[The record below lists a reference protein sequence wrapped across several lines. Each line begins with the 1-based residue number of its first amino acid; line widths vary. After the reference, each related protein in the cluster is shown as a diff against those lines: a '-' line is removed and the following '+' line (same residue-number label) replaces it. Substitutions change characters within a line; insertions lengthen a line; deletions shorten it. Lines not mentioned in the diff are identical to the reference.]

1 MKTNKLEPQKAL
13 NPAYKKF
20 KPLRA
25 DIDDFSLKLQDCINA
40 INLVDSRN
48 ESEEHLKSPI
58 SKFLSSTF
66 YSENE
71 INTKEKIDLAIY
83 LGNDATSDIGV
94 LIEAKKP
101 SNKFEFPTVKQ
112 LNKKGF
118 QEMLLYYLRERVD
131 YKNNNIKHLIITN
144 GFEWFF
150 FNASDF
156 YNLFYKNSELIKEY
170 KAFRDGLKDTT
181 KNELFYNEIA
191 KKYIEKVEDTLPFV
205 HLDFRNKEVSK
216 FKDKELLN
224 IYKLFS
230 DVHLLG
236 KSFGNDSNQ
245 LNKVFYNELLHI
257 IGLEEVKE
265 SGKKIIQRKKN
276 KEGDY
281 GPLLE
286 NTIFTLEDKDYLIKI
301 KNIPNSEEKSFI
313 VGLELCLTW
322 INRILFL
329 KLLESQLRSYN
340 NDSPEYKFLNPG
352 FIPSFDALN
361 ELFFSALAKP
371 IKERHQRYAEKFE
384 YIPYLNSSLFEKS
397 ELEDLTFDITA
408 LMDEKMEV
416 FSSTVLKSSSGKK
429 QTGKLNTLEYIF
441 KFLDAY
447 DFSAD
452 ASVEINDK
460 QQNKTLINASVLGLI
475 FEKINGYKDGSF
487 YTPGTI
493 TMFMCKETLRKSVTQ
508 KFKEEITDTIETFE
522 DVIDYCN
529 TFFKKEDRKKFN
541 EVVNSIK
548 ICDPAVGSGHFLVSA
563 LNEMI
568 VIKSELGI
576 LGDEDGKKLPCTI
589 EIDNDEIYISDAD
602 GELFNYN
609 RKDSQSLKIQ
619 KAIFHEKETIIEN
632 CLFGVDINPNSVN
645 ICRLRLWIEL
655 LKNAYYTDEG
665 ELQTLPNIDINI
677 KCGNSLISK
686 FALNDSLKTAFK
698 SKEIRF
704 SVEDYKQAVK
714 DYKTTNSKTKKREI
728 EDIISTIK
736 NNLKSSLD
744 NKEKEKVS
752 KALGEYQNEEQ
763 RQNNLIAFGE
773 TIKKAEKDKLKRLK
787 QKAEQAKKQK
797 EEILNNVIYHHAFE
811 WRFEFPEV
819 LDNDGNFTGFD
830 VIIGNPPYIRIQG
843 LRDIDNAIA
852 EAYVNFYNT
861 ATGSFDIYSLFVEK
875 GLEIIKKEG
884 IINYIMPVK
893 WTNAAFGIGL
903 RKLTLSSQSISKI
916 INFGAFQA
924 FEASTYTGL
933 QWFENNSKVLNYYEL
948 DKDYSNITELGDF
961 LYNIENEK
969 YSVIPLENLS
979 ETPWILTNTKVL
991 NIIEKLNKQPRRVSD
1006 VFDKIFQGLAT
1017 SKDDVYFLYNCEL
1030 NNDFIEGFSK
1040 EIGERIQIEKDFLK
1054 PLLKGDDVHR
1064 YENLSSDK
1072 YVIFPYKFSNNNV
1085 ELYTETEIQKD
1096 FPFAYT
1102 YLKRCENTLRGR
1114 EKGRLKSDN
1123 FWYRYIYPKNLTL
1136 FDQVKLVAPEISLGG
1151 NFSYD
1156 VNGHFYSTTTVYGYI
1171 KKKTISESYLTL
1183 LAFMNSKLLWWYL
1196 VNTGTVLTNGYF
1208 RFKPNYLFAFPIP
1221 EISFVINSEIEKLT
1235 NEIILLKNANNEK
1248 EFDVLNTKLN
1258 NIIYSLYNLD
1268 ELEVQ
1273 FINNSV

>member
-101 SNKFEFPTVKQ
+101 SNKSEFPTVKQ

-118 QEMLLYYLRERVD
+118 QEILLYYLRERVD

-156 YNLFYKNSELIKEY
+156 YNLFYKNNELIKEY
-170 KAFRDGLKDTT
+170 KTFRDGRKDTT

-191 KKYIEKVEDTLPFV
+191 KKYIDKVEDALPFV
-205 HLDFRNKEVSK
+205 HLDFRDKEVSK
-216 FKDKELLN
+216 FKEKELVN

-245 LNKVFYNELLHI
+245 LNKAFYNELLHI

-265 SGKKIIQRKKN
+265 SGKKVIQRKKS
-276 KEGDY
+276 KDSDY

-286 NTIFTLEDKDYLIKI
+286 NTIFTLEDKDYLPKI
-301 KNIPNSEEKSFI
+301 KNIPNNEEKSFT

-322 INRILFL
+322 VNRILFL

-340 NDSPEYKFLNPG
+340 GDSTEYKFLNPD
-352 FIPSFDALN
+352 FIPGFDSLN

-371 IKERHQRYAEKFE
+371 VKERHQRYSEKFR
-384 YIPYLNSSLFEKS
+384 YIPYLNSSLFERS

-408 LMDEKMEV
+408 LMDEEMEV
-416 FSSTVLKSSSGKK
+416 YSSTVLKNSNGKK
-429 QTGKLNTLEYIF
+429 QTGKLNTLEYLF

-493 TMFMCKETLRKSVTQ
+493 TMFMCKETLRKSVVQ
-508 KFKEEITDTIETFE
+508 KFKEEITETIETFE

-541 EVVNSIK
+541 EVINSIR

-602 GELFNYN
+602 GDLFSYN
-609 RKDSQSLKIQ
+609 RKDPQSLKIQ
-619 KAIFHEKETIIEN
+619 KAIFHEKETLIEN

-677 KCGNSLISK
+677 KYGNSLISK
-686 FALNDSLKTAFK
+686 FKLNDSLKSAFK
-698 SKEIRF
+698 SKEITF

-773 TIKKAEKDKLKRLK
+773 TIKKAEKDKLKKLK
-787 QKAEQAKKQK
+787 IKAEQAKKQK
-797 EEILNNVIYHHAFE
+797 EEILNNVIYRHAFE

-830 VIIGNPPYIRIQG
+830 VIIGNPPYIQLQKMG
-843 LRDIDNAIA
+843 AASDILQTLGYETFAR
-852 EAYVNFYNT
+852 
-861 ATGSFDIYSLFVEK
+861 TGDIYSLFYELGYNVLKEK
-875 GLEIIKKEG
+875 GLLTFITSNKWMRAAYGESLRKFFADKTNPEILIDFGGTQIFDTATVDTNILMFSRDKNRQQTLACVIKEKVLNNLSDYFRQVAVNTSFLNSESWIILSNIEQSIKDKIELIGTPLKDWNINIYRGLLTGYNEAFIIDDKKKQELIKMDPKSDEIIRPLLRGRDIERYSYNFAG
-884 IINYIMPVK
+884 LYIITTFPSLKINIEEYPAVK
-893 WTNAAFGIGL
+893 QHL
-903 RKLTLSSQSISKI
+903 
-916 INFGAFQA
+916 INFGYDRLKQ
-924 FEASTYTGL
+924 TGDKGARKKTNN
-933 QWFENNSKVLNYYEL
+933 QWFETQDSISYWE
-948 DKDYSNITELGDF
+948 D
-961 LYNIENEK
+961 
-969 YSVIPLENLS
+969 
-979 ETPWILTNTKVL
+979 
-991 NIIEKLNKQPRRVSD
+991 
-1006 VFDKIFQGLAT
+1006 
-1017 SKDDVYFLYNCEL
+1017 
-1030 NNDFIEGFSK
+1030 FSK
-1040 EIGERIQIEKDFLK
+1040 HKM
-1054 PLLKGDDVHR
+1054 VW
-1064 YENLSSDK
+1064 
-1072 YVIFPYKFSNNNV
+1072 
-1085 ELYTETEIQKD
+1085 
-1096 FPFAYT
+1096 
-1102 YLKRCENTLRGR
+1102 KRVGSILR
-1114 EKGRLKSDN
+1114 
-1123 FWYRYIYPKNLTL
+1123 
-1136 FDQVKLVAPEISLGG
+1136 
-1151 NFSYD
+1151 FSYD
-1156 VNGHFYSTTTVYGYI
+1156 DSGALALDSTCFATGDNI
-1171 KKKTISESYLTL
+1171 KFLV
-1183 LAFMNSKLLWWYL
+1183 AFLNSKLGKYL
-1196 VNTGTVLTNGYF
+1196 LKDAPQTGTGDLLISVQAIQPLSI
-1208 RFKPNYLFAFPIP
+1208 PIP
-1221 EISFVINSEIEKLT
+1221 SIEINEKFEVIIDQILSDNSFAYEIESTLDLEIYNLLNLTSEEISFIESYY
-1235 NEIILLKNANNEK
+1235 I
-1248 EFDVLNTKLN
+1248 
-1258 NIIYSLYNLD
+1258 
-1268 ELEVQ
+1268 
-1273 FINNSV
+1273 

>member
-1 MKTNKLEPQKAL
+1 MKINKLEPQKAL

-20 KPLRA
+20 KPLRG
-25 DIDDFSLKLQDCINA
+25 DIDDFSTKLQDCINA
-40 INLVDSRN
+40 INLVDNRN

-58 SKFLSSTF
+58 SRFLSSTF

-71 INTKEKIDLAIY
+71 INTKERIDLAIY
-83 LGNDATSDIGV
+83 LGKDATSDVGV

-101 SNKFEFPTVKQ
+101 SNRVEFPTEKQ
-112 LNKKGF
+112 LNKKAF

-170 KAFRDGLKDTT
+170 KAFRDGLKDTI

-191 KKYIEKVEDTLPFV
+191 KKYIEQVEDTLPFV
-205 HLDFRNKEVSK
+205 YLDFRNKEVSK
-216 FKDKELLN
+216 FKDKELVN

-245 LNKVFYNELLHI
+245 LNKAFYNELLHI

-276 KEGDY
+276 KEADY

-286 NTIFTLEDKDYLIKI
+286 NTIFTLEDKDYLIKV
-301 KNIPNSEEKSFI
+301 KNIPNNEEKSFT

-322 INRILFL
+322 VNRILFL

-340 NDSPEYKFLNPG
+340 NDSPEYKFLNSE
-352 FIPSFDALN
+352 FIPGFDALN
-361 ELFFSALAKP
+361 EMFFSALAKP
-371 IKERHQRYAEKFE
+371 VKERHQRYAEKFK

-408 LMDEKMEV
+408 LMDEEMEV
-416 FSSTVLKSSSGKK
+416 FSSTVLKNSNGKK
-429 QTGKLNTLEYIF
+429 QTGKLNTLEYLF

-493 TMFMCKETLRKSVTQ
+493 TMFMCRETLRKSVVQ
-508 KFKEEITDTIETFE
+508 KFKEKITDTIETFD

-541 EVVNSIK
+541 EVVNSIR

-589 EIDNDEIYISDAD
+589 EIDNDEIYVSDAD
-602 GELFNYN
+602 GELFSYN
-609 RKDSQSLKIQ
+609 RKDPQSLKIQ
-619 KAIFHEKETIIEN
+619 KAIFHEKETLIEN

-686 FALNDSLKTAFK
+686 FALNDSLKSTFK
-698 SKEIRF
+698 SKEITF

-744 NKEKEKVS
+744 NKEKEKFS

-763 RQNNLIAFGE
+763 RQKNLIAFGE
-773 TIKKAEKDKLKRLK
+773 TIKKAEKDKLKKLK
-787 QKAEQAKKQK
+787 LKAEQAKKQK
-797 EEILNNVIYHHAFE
+797 EEILNNVIYRNAFE

-830 VIIGNPPYIRIQG
+830 VIIGNPPYIQLQKMGAASDALQTLSHETFAR
-843 LRDIDNAIA
+843 
-852 EAYVNFYNT
+852 
-861 ATGSFDIYSLFVEK
+861 TGDIYSLFYELGYNVLKEK
-875 GLEIIKKEG
+875 GLLTFITSNKWMRAAYGESLRKFFVNKTNPEILIDFGGTQIFDTATVDTNILMFSRDKNRQQTLACIIKEKELKNLSDYFRQFAVNISFLNSGSWIILNNIEQSIRTKIETFGIPLKDWDINIYRGILTGYNEAFIIDGKKKDELIAEDPKSAEIIRPLLRGRDIKKYSCEFADLY
-884 IINYIMPVK
+884 IITTFPSLKINIEDYLAVK
-893 WTNAAFGIGL
+893 QHLISFGYNRLKQTGDKGARKKTN
-903 RKLTLSSQSISKI
+903 
-916 INFGAFQA
+916 N
-924 FEASTYTGL
+924 
-933 QWFENNSKVLNYYEL
+933 QWFEIQDTISYWEDFYKQKIVWKIIGDQMAFFIDYNNFIVNNACYIL
-948 DKDYSNITELGDF
+948 TGDF
-961 LYNIENEK
+961 LEYLVIFLNSNIIK
-969 YSVIPLENLS
+969 WYSY
-979 ETPWILTNTKVL
+979 LTNMNKTGVGDMQIGAQNLILFPIPIL
-991 NIIEKLNKQPRRVSD
+991 NDIEQKPFLKLLEEILKRKSLNEDIKSLEETANILIY
-1006 VFDKIFQGLAT
+1006 KMYGLT
-1017 SKDDVYFLYNCEL
+1017 QEEI
-1030 NNDFIEGFSK
+1030 DFIEF
-1040 EIGERIQIEKDFLK
+1040 Q
-1054 PLLKGDDVHR
+1054 
-1064 YENLSSDK
+1064 
-1072 YVIFPYKFSNNNV
+1072 
-1085 ELYTETEIQKD
+1085 
-1096 FPFAYT
+1096 
-1102 YLKRCENTLRGR
+1102 
-1114 EKGRLKSDN
+1114 
-1123 FWYRYIYPKNLTL
+1123 
-1136 FDQVKLVAPEISLGG
+1136 
-1151 NFSYD
+1151 
-1156 VNGHFYSTTTVYGYI
+1156 
-1171 KKKTISESYLTL
+1171 
-1183 LAFMNSKLLWWYL
+1183 
-1196 VNTGTVLTNGYF
+1196 
-1208 RFKPNYLFAFPIP
+1208 
-1221 EISFVINSEIEKLT
+1221 
-1235 NEIILLKNANNEK
+1235 
-1248 EFDVLNTKLN
+1248 
-1258 NIIYSLYNLD
+1258 
-1268 ELEVQ
+1268 
-1273 FINNSV
+1273 

>member
-101 SNKFEFPTVKQ
+101 SNKSEFPTVKQ

-118 QEMLLYYLRERVD
+118 QEILLYYLRERVD

-170 KAFRDGLKDTT
+170 KTFRDGRKDTT

-191 KKYIEKVEDTLPFV
+191 KKYIDKVEDALPFV
-205 HLDFRNKEVSK
+205 HLDFRDKEVSK
-216 FKDKELLN
+216 FKEKELVN

-245 LNKVFYNELLHI
+245 LNKAFYNELLHI

-265 SGKKIIQRKKN
+265 SGKKVIQRKKS
-276 KEGDY
+276 KDSDY

-286 NTIFTLEDKDYLIKI
+286 NTIFTLEDKDYLPKI
-301 KNIPNSEEKSFI
+301 KNIPNNEEKSFT

-322 INRILFL
+322 VNRILFL

-340 NDSPEYKFLNPG
+340 GDSTEYKFLNSDFIPG
-352 FIPSFDALN
+352 FDSLN

-371 IKERHQRYAEKFE
+371 VKERHQRYSEKFR
-384 YIPYLNSSLFEKS
+384 YIPYLNSSLFERS

-408 LMDEKMEV
+408 LMDEEMEV
-416 FSSTVLKSSSGKK
+416 YSSTVLKNSNGKK
-429 QTGKLNTLEYIF
+429 QTGKLNTLEYLF

-493 TMFMCKETLRKSVTQ
+493 TMFMCKETLRKSVVQ

-529 TFFKKEDRKKFN
+529 NFFKKEERKKFN
-541 EVVNSIK
+541 ELVNSIR

-568 VIKSELGI
+568 VLKSELGI

-602 GELFNYN
+602 GELFSYN
-609 RKDSQSLKIQ
+609 RKDPQSLKIQ
-619 KAIFHEKETIIEN
+619 KAIFHEKETLIEN

-686 FALNDSLKTAFK
+686 FALNDSLKNAFK
-698 SKEIRF
+698 SKEITF

-773 TIKKAEKDKLKRLK
+773 RIKKAEKDKLKKLK
-787 QKAEQAKKQK
+787 QKAEEAKKQK
-797 EEILNNVIYHHAFE
+797 EEILNNIIYRNAFE

-819 LDNDGNFTGFD
+819 LDNEGNFTGFD
-830 VIIGNPPYIRIQG
+830 VIIGNPPYIQLQKMG
-843 LRDIDNAIA
+843 
-852 EAYVNFYNT
+852 EASDALQKLGYETFVR
-861 ATGSFDIYSLFVEK
+861 TGDIYSLFYELGYKLLKEK
-875 GLEIIKKEG
+875 GLLTFITSNKWMRAAYGESLRKFFTDKTNPEILIDFGGTQIFDTATVDTNILMFSRDKNRQQTLACIVKEKELKNLSDYFRQNNENVSFVSFESWVILSEIEQSIKAKIETVGVPLSSWDINIYRGILTGYNDAFIIDGKKKDELIAEDPKSAEIIRPILRGRDIKKYYYNFEDLWLINVHNG
-884 IINYIMPVK
+884 IKEKGINPINIEDFKAVK
-893 WTNAAFGIGL
+893 KHLDKFLPILEKRLDKGNTPYNLRNCAYMEDFFRHKIVWKRIGSILRFSFDRSGSLALDSTCFAVGNHIKYLVAILNSKFGKYLMKESPKTGTGDLLISVQAIEPLLIPIPNSQDLKNIEDLMDMILNDNSISIENCEFQINQIIYSQIGL
-903 RKLTLSSQSISKI
+903 T
-916 INFGAFQA
+916 
-924 FEASTYTGL
+924 
-933 QWFENNSKVLNYYEL
+933 
-948 DKDYSNITELGDF
+948 KDEI
-961 LYNIENEK
+961 
-969 YSVIPLENLS
+969 
-979 ETPWILTNTKVL
+979 
-991 NIIEKLNKQPRRVSD
+991 
-1006 VFDKIFQGLAT
+1006 
-1017 SKDDVYFLYNCEL
+1017 
-1030 NNDFIEGFSK
+1030 DFIES
-1040 EIGERIQIEKDFLK
+1040 Q
-1054 PLLKGDDVHR
+1054 
-1064 YENLSSDK
+1064 
-1072 YVIFPYKFSNNNV
+1072 
-1085 ELYTETEIQKD
+1085 
-1096 FPFAYT
+1096 
-1102 YLKRCENTLRGR
+1102 
-1114 EKGRLKSDN
+1114 
-1123 FWYRYIYPKNLTL
+1123 
-1136 FDQVKLVAPEISLGG
+1136 
-1151 NFSYD
+1151 
-1156 VNGHFYSTTTVYGYI
+1156 
-1171 KKKTISESYLTL
+1171 
-1183 LAFMNSKLLWWYL
+1183 
-1196 VNTGTVLTNGYF
+1196 
-1208 RFKPNYLFAFPIP
+1208 
-1221 EISFVINSEIEKLT
+1221 
-1235 NEIILLKNANNEK
+1235 
-1248 EFDVLNTKLN
+1248 
-1258 NIIYSLYNLD
+1258 
-1268 ELEVQ
+1268 
-1273 FINNSV
+1273 

>member
-101 SNKFEFPTVKQ
+101 SNKSEFPTVKQ

-118 QEMLLYYLRERVD
+118 QEILLYYLRERVD

-170 KAFRDGLKDTT
+170 KTFRDGRKDTT

-191 KKYIEKVEDTLPFV
+191 KKYIDKVEDALPFV
-205 HLDFRNKEVSK
+205 HLDFRDKEVSK
-216 FKDKELLN
+216 FKEKELVN

-245 LNKVFYNELLHI
+245 LNKAFYNELLHI

-265 SGKKIIQRKKN
+265 SGKKVIQRKKS
-276 KEGDY
+276 KDSDY

-286 NTIFTLEDKDYLIKI
+286 NTIFTLEDKDYLPKI
-301 KNIPNSEEKSFI
+301 KNIPNNEEKSFT

-322 INRILFL
+322 VNRILFL

-340 NDSPEYKFLNPG
+340 GDSTEYKFLNSDFIPG
-352 FIPSFDALN
+352 FDSLN

-371 IKERHQRYAEKFE
+371 VKERHQRYSEKFR
-384 YIPYLNSSLFEKS
+384 YIPYLNSSLFERS

-408 LMDEKMEV
+408 LMDEEMEV
-416 FSSTVLKSSSGKK
+416 YSSTVLKNSNGKK
-429 QTGKLNTLEYIF
+429 QTGKLNTLEYLF

-493 TMFMCKETLRKSVTQ
+493 TMFMCKETLRKSVVQ

-529 TFFKKEDRKKFN
+529 NFFKKEERKKFN
-541 EVVNSIK
+541 ELVNSIR

-568 VIKSELGI
+568 VLKSELGI

-602 GELFNYN
+602 GELFSYN
-609 RKDSQSLKIQ
+609 RKDPQSLKIQ
-619 KAIFHEKETIIEN
+619 KAIFHEKETLIEN

-686 FALNDSLKTAFK
+686 FALNDSLKNAFK
-698 SKEIRF
+698 SKEITF

-773 TIKKAEKDKLKRLK
+773 RIKKAEKDKLKKLK
-787 QKAEQAKKQK
+787 QKAEEAKKQK
-797 EEILNNVIYHHAFE
+797 EEILNNIIYRNAFE

-819 LDNDGNFTGFD
+819 LDNEGNFTGFD
-830 VIIGNPPYIRIQG
+830 VIIGNPPYIQLQKMG
-843 LRDIDNAIA
+843 
-852 EAYVNFYNT
+852 EASDALQKLGYETFVR
-861 ATGSFDIYSLFVEK
+861 TGDIYSLFYELGYKLLKEK
-875 GLEIIKKEG
+875 GLLTFITS
-884 IINYIMPVK
+884 NK
-893 WTNAAFGIGL
+893 WMRAAYGESL
-903 RKLTLSSQSISKI
+903 RKFFTDKTNPEILID
-916 INFGAFQA
+916 FGGTQIFDTA
-924 FEASTYTGL
+924 TVDT
-933 QWFENNSKVLNYYEL
+933 
-948 DKDYSNITELGDF
+948 NILMF
-961 LYNIENEK
+961 
-969 YSVIPLENLS
+969 SR
-979 ETPWILTNTKVL
+979 
-991 NIIEKLNKQPRRVSD
+991 NKNRQ
-1006 VFDKIFQGLAT
+1006 QGLACVI
-1017 SKDDVYFLYNCEL
+1017 KEKEL
-1030 NNDFIEGFSK
+1030 K
-1040 EIGERIQIEKDFLK
+1040 
-1054 PLLKGDDVHR
+1054 
-1064 YENLSSDK
+1064 NLSDYFRQFAVITSFQNSESWVILSDIEQSIK
-1072 YVIFPYKFSNNNV
+1072 AKIEAIGTPLKDWDIKINYGIKTGFNEAFIIDGKKRK
-1085 ELYTETEIQKD
+1085 ELIDEDPKSAEIIR
-1096 FPFAYT
+1096 PI
-1102 YLKRCENTLRGR
+1102 LRGR
-1114 EKGRLKSDN
+1114 DIKKYGLESSDL
-1123 FWYRYIYPKNLTL
+1123 WLL
-1136 FDQVKLVAPEISLGG
+1136 FIPWHFPFQNNPEIKGASQLAENQLSESYPAIYKHLLSFKEQLSNRNKAETGVRYEWYALQRWG
-1151 NFSYD
+1151 ANYWEDFSKQKIVWKRIGSILRFSYD
-1156 VNGHFYSTTTVYGYI
+1156 NSGAFALDSTCFATG
-1171 KKKTISESYLTL
+1171 SYV
-1183 LAFMNSKLLWWYL
+1183 KYL
-1196 VNTGTVLTNGYF
+1196 VAVLNSQFGKYILKDSPKTGTGDLIISVQAIEPL
-1208 RFKPNYLFAFPIP
+1208 LIPIP
-1221 EISFVINSEIEKLT
+1221 NHEELSHIEQIIDKISNSTEINHVIL
-1235 NEIILLKNANNEK
+1235 EK
-1248 EFDVLNTKLN
+1248 EINK
-1258 NIIYSLYNLD
+1258 YLYNKLD
-1268 ELEVQ
+1268 LNDTEIK
-1273 FINNSV
+1273 FIDSL

>member
-1 MKTNKLEPQKAL
+1 MKINKLEPQKAL

-20 KPLRA
+20 KPLRG
-25 DIDDFSLKLQDCINA
+25 DIDDFSTKLQECINA

-58 SKFLSSTF
+58 SRFLSSTF

-71 INTKEKIDLAIY
+71 INTKERIDLAIY
-83 LGNDATSDIGV
+83 LGKDATSDVGV

-101 SNKFEFPTVKQ
+101 SNRVEFPTEKQ
-112 LNKKGF
+112 LNKKAF

-170 KAFRDGLKDTT
+170 KAFRDGLKDTI

-191 KKYIEKVEDTLPFV
+191 KKYIEQVEDTLPFV
-205 HLDFRNKEVSK
+205 YLDFRNKEVSK
-216 FKDKELLN
+216 FKDKELVN

-245 LNKVFYNELLHI
+245 LNKAFYNELLHI

-265 SGKKIIQRKKN
+265 SGKKIIQRKKT
-276 KEGDY
+276 KEADY

-286 NTIFTLEDKDYLIKI
+286 NTIFTLEDKDYLIKV
-301 KNIPNSEEKSFI
+301 KNIPNNEEKSFT

-322 INRILFL
+322 VNRILFL

-340 NDSPEYKFLNPG
+340 NDSPEYKFLNSE
-352 FIPSFDALN
+352 FIPGFDALN
-361 ELFFSALAKP
+361 EMFFSALAKP
-371 IKERHQRYAEKFE
+371 IKERHQRYAEKFK

-408 LMDEKMEV
+408 LMDEEMEV
-416 FSSTVLKSSSGKK
+416 FSSTVLKSSNGKK
-429 QTGKLNTLEYIF
+429 QTGKLNTLEYLF

-493 TMFMCKETLRKSVTQ
+493 TMFMCRETLRKSVVQ
-508 KFKEEITDTIETFE
+508 KFKEKITDTIETFE

-541 EVVNSIK
+541 EVVNSIR

-589 EIDNDEIYISDAD
+589 EIDNDEIYVSDAD
-602 GELFNYN
+602 GELFSYN
-609 RKDSQSLKIQ
+609 RKDPQSLKIQ
-619 KAIFHEKETIIEN
+619 KAIFHEKEILIEN

-686 FALNDSLKTAFK
+686 FALNDSLKSAFK
-698 SKEIRF
+698 SKEITF

-744 NKEKEKVS
+744 NKEKEKFS

-773 TIKKAEKDKLKRLK
+773 SIKKTEKDKLKKLK
-787 QKAEQAKKQK
+787 IKAEQAKKQK
-797 EEILNNVIYHHAFE
+797 EEILNNVIYRNAFE

-830 VIIGNPPYIRIQG
+830 VIIGNPPYIQLQKMG
-843 LRDIDNAIA
+843 
-852 EAYVNFYNT
+852 T
-861 ATGSFDIYSLFVEK
+861 ASDALQTLSYETFARTGDIYSLFYELGYNILKEK
-875 GLEIIKKEG
+875 GLLTFITSNKWMRAAYGESLRKFFVDKTNPEILIDFGGIQIFDTATVDTNILMFSRDKNRQQTLACVIKEKELKNLSDYFRQFAVKSNFSSSESWVVLSSIEKEIKRKIEAIGTPLKDWDINIYRGILTGYNEAFIIDGKKRAELIKEDPKSAEIIRP
-884 IINYIMPVK
+884 I
-893 WTNAAFGIGL
+893 
-903 RKLTLSSQSISKI
+903 
-916 INFGAFQA
+916 
-924 FEASTYTGL
+924 
-933 QWFENNSKVLNYYEL
+933 
-948 DKDYSNITELGDF
+948 
-961 LYNIENEK
+961 
-969 YSVIPLENLS
+969 
-979 ETPWILTNTKVL
+979 
-991 NIIEKLNKQPRRVSD
+991 
-1006 VFDKIFQGLAT
+1006 
-1017 SKDDVYFLYNCEL
+1017 
-1030 NNDFIEGFSK
+1030 
-1040 EIGERIQIEKDFLK
+1040 
-1054 PLLKGDDVHR
+1054 
-1064 YENLSSDK
+1064 
-1072 YVIFPYKFSNNNV
+1072 
-1085 ELYTETEIQKD
+1085 
-1096 FPFAYT
+1096 
-1102 YLKRCENTLRGR
+1102 LRGR
-1114 EKGRLKSDN
+1114 DIKRYSHDFQDLWLINTHNGFKDSTGNQVNKIDIN
-1123 FWYRYIYPKNLTL
+1123 QYPAIKNHFNSFWT
-1136 FDQVKLVAPEISLGG
+1136 
-1151 NFSYD
+1151 
-1156 VNGHFYSTTTVYGYI
+1156 
-1171 KKKTISESYLTL
+1171 
-1183 LAFMNSKLLWWYL
+1183 
-1196 VNTGTVLTNGYF
+1196 
-1208 RFKPNYLFAFPIP
+1208 
-1221 EISFVINSEIEKLT
+1221 EIEKRYDKGDTPYNLRNCAYMEDFYRPKIIYPEITKFLNFYYDENEFLVNNKCFILT
-1235 NEIILLKNANNEK
+1235 GKYIHFLTAFFNSSLFKYCFIDSFPELIGGTRELRKIFLEKIHVILIDDNIDNLFRKLIKDLQYSKSINETTIEIEKKIDQAIFDLYKLSDYEKNEIG
-1248 EFDVLNTKLN
+1248 
-1258 NIIYSLYNLD
+1258 
-1268 ELEVQ
+1268 
-1273 FINNSV
+1273 FIEIQ

>member
-101 SNKFEFPTVKQ
+101 SNKSEFPTVKQ

-118 QEMLLYYLRERVD
+118 QEILLYYLRERVD

-170 KAFRDGLKDTT
+170 KTFRDGRKDTT

-191 KKYIEKVEDTLPFV
+191 KKYIDKVEDALPFV
-205 HLDFRNKEVSK
+205 HLDFRDKEVSK
-216 FKDKELLN
+216 FKEKELVN

-245 LNKVFYNELLHI
+245 LNKAFYNELLHI

-265 SGKKIIQRKKN
+265 SGKKVIQRKKS
-276 KEGDY
+276 KDSDY

-286 NTIFTLEDKDYLIKI
+286 NTIFTLEDKDYLPKI
-301 KNIPNSEEKSFI
+301 KNIPNNEEKSFT

-322 INRILFL
+322 VNRILFL

-340 NDSPEYKFLNPG
+340 GDSTEYKFLNSDFIPG
-352 FIPSFDALN
+352 FDSLN

-371 IKERHQRYAEKFE
+371 VKERHQRYSEKFR
-384 YIPYLNSSLFEKS
+384 YIPYLNSSLFERS

-408 LMDEKMEV
+408 LMDEEMEV
-416 FSSTVLKSSSGKK
+416 YSSTVLKNSNGKK
-429 QTGKLNTLEYIF
+429 QTGKLNTLEYLF

-493 TMFMCKETLRKSVTQ
+493 TMFMCKETLRKSVVQ

-529 TFFKKEDRKKFN
+529 NFFKKEERKKFN
-541 EVVNSIK
+541 ELVNSIR

-568 VIKSELGI
+568 VLKSELGI

-602 GELFNYN
+602 GELFSYN
-609 RKDSQSLKIQ
+609 RKDPQSLKIQ
-619 KAIFHEKETIIEN
+619 KAIFHEKETLIEN

-686 FALNDSLKTAFK
+686 FALNDSLKNAFK
-698 SKEIRF
+698 SKEITF

-773 TIKKAEKDKLKRLK
+773 RIKKAEKDKLKKLK
-787 QKAEQAKKQK
+787 QKAEEAKKQK
-797 EEILNNVIYHHAFE
+797 EEILNNIIYRNAFE

-819 LDNDGNFTGFD
+819 LDNEGNFTGFD
-830 VIIGNPPYIRIQG
+830 VIIGNPPYIQLQKMG
-843 LRDIDNAIA
+843 
-852 EAYVNFYNT
+852 EASDALQKLGYETFVR
-861 ATGSFDIYSLFVEK
+861 TGDIYSLFYELGYKLLKEK
-875 GLEIIKKEG
+875 GLLTFITSNKWMRAAYGESLRKFFTDKTNPEILIDFGGTQIFDTATVDTNILMFSRDKNRQQTLACIVKEKELKNLSDYFRQNNENVSFVSFESWVILSEIEQSIKAKIETVGVPLSSWDINIYRGILTGYNDAFIIDGKKKDELIAEDPKSAEIIRPLLRGRDIKRYSYEFADLYLITTFPSLKIDIEQYPSVKQHLISFGYHRLEQSGAKGSRKKTS
-884 IINYIMPVK
+884 N
-893 WTNAAFGIGL
+893 
-903 RKLTLSSQSISKI
+903 
-916 INFGAFQA
+916 
-924 FEASTYTGL
+924 
-933 QWFENNSKVLNYYEL
+933 QWFETQDSIGYWEDFFRHKIVWKRIGSILRFSFDRSGSLALDSTCFAVGNHIKYLVAILNSKFGKYLMKESP
-948 DKDYSNITELGDF
+948 KTGTGD
-961 LYNIENEK
+961 LLISVQAIEALLIPIPNSQDLKNIED
-969 YSVIPLENLS
+969 LMDM
-979 ETPWILTNTKVL
+979 ILND
-991 NIIEKLNKQPRRVSD
+991 NSISIE
-1006 VFDKIFQGLAT
+1006 
-1017 SKDDVYFLYNCEL
+1017 NCEFQINQIIYSQIGL
-1030 NNDFIEGFSK
+1030 TKDEIDFIES
-1040 EIGERIQIEKDFLK
+1040 Q
-1054 PLLKGDDVHR
+1054 
-1064 YENLSSDK
+1064 
-1072 YVIFPYKFSNNNV
+1072 
-1085 ELYTETEIQKD
+1085 
-1096 FPFAYT
+1096 
-1102 YLKRCENTLRGR
+1102 
-1114 EKGRLKSDN
+1114 
-1123 FWYRYIYPKNLTL
+1123 
-1136 FDQVKLVAPEISLGG
+1136 
-1151 NFSYD
+1151 
-1156 VNGHFYSTTTVYGYI
+1156 
-1171 KKKTISESYLTL
+1171 
-1183 LAFMNSKLLWWYL
+1183 
-1196 VNTGTVLTNGYF
+1196 
-1208 RFKPNYLFAFPIP
+1208 
-1221 EISFVINSEIEKLT
+1221 
-1235 NEIILLKNANNEK
+1235 
-1248 EFDVLNTKLN
+1248 
-1258 NIIYSLYNLD
+1258 
-1268 ELEVQ
+1268 
-1273 FINNSV
+1273 